1 MVTSLT
7 VGVPLGLLAS
17 ASVYD
22 LRYREIPDVFPA
34 LVLAWAVSA
43 TALRLSANGWT
54 ELGLG
59 LGVGLALGLVL
70 FRFGGFGGGDAKLVA
85 ALGALLG
92 PREIFVLLFY
102 VALAGAV
109 LAIVAALRGARE
121 FAYGPAIAVGFL
133 VLVVA
138 RGLW

>member
-7 VGVPLGLLAS
+7 VGVPLTLLAAAS
-17 ASVYD
+17 AYD
-22 LRYREIPDVFPA
+22 LRSREIPDAFPA
-34 LVLAWAVSA
+34 LLLAWAVGT
-43 TALRLSANGWT
+43 TALQPSANGWT
-54 ELGLG
+54 GLGLG
-59 LGVGLALGLVL
+59 LFVGLALGLLL
-70 FRFGGFGGGDAKLVA
+70 FRFGAFGGGDAKLVA

-109 LAIVAALRGARE
+109 LAIVAALRGARD

-133 VLVVA
+133 VMAVA